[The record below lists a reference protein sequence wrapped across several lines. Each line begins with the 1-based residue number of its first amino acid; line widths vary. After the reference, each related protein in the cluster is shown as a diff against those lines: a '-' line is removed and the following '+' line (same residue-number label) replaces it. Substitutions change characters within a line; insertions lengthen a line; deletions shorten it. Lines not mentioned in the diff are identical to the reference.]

1 LVRENG
7 QDCRFTTHY
16 LTARLF
22 NNWGIL
28 VQGYFSSLNI
38 KIANNLL
45 KIGLYEILVSAYW
58 DFLRAS
64 KQR

>member
-1 LVRENG
+1 MTG
-7 QDCRFTTHY
+7 
-16 LTARLF
+16 LF
-22 NNWGIL
+22 NDWVIL
-28 VQGYFSSLNI
+28 VQRYFSTLNI